1 MLLAAAAARAVRM
14 GEPMVEAAFLEYDD
28 IDGGGDG
35 DEIEELELVF
45 PLDLVAMPSDHSVMG
60 IGNIHI

>member
-1 MLLAAAAARAVRM
+1 M
-14 GEPMVEAAFLEYDD
+14 GEPMVEAAFLEYND